1 MLLFFFSLLLV
12 RALPMDGLA
21 SRVDVNNPDQTM
33 LFGFIGRVSDAPQL
47 KESLDT
53 SSQRVRAIAQRVAAA
68 SVPGQGNFALPDG
81 EAGAESPTA
90 NLESEM
96 TALADEQMRYDAAAK
111 LLEKAYTRIR
121 LSLRNG

>member
-1 MLLFFFSLLLV
+1 
-12 RALPMDGLA
+12 MDGLA
-21 SRVDVNNPDQTM
+21 SRVGVNNPDQTM

-68 SVPGQGNFALPDG
+68 SVPGQGNFALPEG
-81 EAGAESPTA
+81 EAGAESATA

-96 TALADEQMRYDAAAK
+96 TALADEQLRYDAAAK